1 MSARYRLAQLAEKV
15 KVAGFAGKS
24 MTDELSKIAQAED
37 LTHDEISR
45 VAEIANRDVQLG
57 LYKTATDKR
66 FKFELADPA
75 PVKAAARKTASTL
88 QSSSVGS
95 FEKVASAI
103 DEVGGDP
110 FAAPFR
116 SKDNLSLLQHVPNE
130 ETFAKIAADR
140 QEFEDRNQLFELD
153 KARLGVEAMFREGE
167 QWAAKIA
174 GSAVDNEKTIVQSA
188 MDMVHSGVTLPSIY
202 EALAAAVSGS
212 TVPEEEMENAA
223 LITRMIIEGLK
234 ARGVE
239 NYKMGF
245 RDHGDP
251 EAMAKMTTEQLVE
264 RCKQLS
270 SYSQPRQENTF
281 SMRDVKT
288 AAQYTEAHVSRGE
301 TGRDANVDA
310 GATAMELLQKRP
322 SVMDHKVPQM
332 YLDDAQNT
340 PNNAP
345 RVINASSEFIVAV
358 RNLVGEQGRLRQV
371 HGAQEYL
378 GLKLKQLEEAM
389 RKLTSIRKIEED
401 RMANKAQMQGVG

>member
-1 MSARYRLAQLAEKV
+1 MSARYRLSQLAEKV

-24 MTDELSKIAQAED
+24 MTEELSKIAQAED
-37 LTHDEISR
+37 LTQDEISR
-45 VAEIANRDVQLG
+45 IAEIANRDVQLG

-75 PVKAAARKTASTL
+75 PIKAAARKTASTVP
-88 QSSSVGS
+88 STTVGT
-95 FEKVASAI
+95 FEKLASAI

-130 ETFAKIAADR
+130 EIFGKLAADR

-153 KARLGVEAMFREGE
+153 KARLSVEAMFREGE

-174 GSAVDNEKTIVQSA
+174 GSAVDNEKTIIQSA
-188 MDMVHSGVTLPSIY
+188 MDMVYSGVTLPSIY
-202 EALAAAVSGS
+202 ESLAAAVSGS
-212 TVPEEEMENAA
+212 TVPEEEMENAK
-223 LITRMIIEGLK
+223 LITRMIIGGLK

-239 NYKMGF
+239 NYRMGF
-245 RDHGDP
+245 RDQGDP
-251 EAMAKMTTEQLVE
+251 EAMAKMTTEQLIE
-264 RCKQLS
+264 RCQQLS
-270 SYSQPRQENTF
+270 SYAQPRQENTF

-288 AAQYTEAHVSRGE
+288 AAQYTEAHAGDGPSGRG
-301 TGRDANVDA
+301 ASVDA
-310 GATAMELLQKRP
+310 GENALDDLQKRL

-332 YLDDAQNT
+332 YLDDAENT
-340 PNNAP
+340 PKGAP

-389 RKLTSIRKIEED
+389 RKMTSIRKIEEE
-401 RMANKAQMQGVG
+401 RLQSAK